1 MQKIK
6 NIIKY
11 IINPSALFF
20 LLINKR
26 YEYMIAN
33 RYIFTFRREFNFI
46 TIITII
52 STLGITLGIAALIA
66 VLSIFNGFQ
75 KFAENQI
82 IGFDPHVRLSY
93 SSEKYNSDSMLSIIK
108 NYQEID
114 SCSETYQG
122 KIILQNSKSMQA
134 SELIL
139 LDTKNKKY
147 TSGIRKTICTGKF
160 DFSNETINSIV
171 MGSGVSERLNVLPD
185 DTIYALSPDLIENSI
200 KQMSTNQEFPFLVK
214 GLFISNS
221 KEYDESICFADISLK
236 DQLFTKN
243 AGGISAID
251 IKIKDI
257 KSLDDFKVKLSE
269 AFPSAKIQT
278 WYDLHSDIF
287 NIMKLERLMV
297 FIVLSL
303 IIVIAVF
310 NLLASLTM
318 TVVEK
323 QRDISILKAIGAEDS
338 SIKKIFISEGAMIG
352 LMSAYYGTI
361 LGLAFCY
368 GQIHFSWFKLD
379 THKYLIDAIP
389 VSIDYYYVL
398 GINIFAIL
406 IAFIST
412 IIPSR
417 IAAKQEIANYIK
429 NN

>member
-1 MQKIK
+1 MQIIK

-33 RYIFTFRREFNFI
+33 RYVFTFRREFNFI

-52 STLGITLGIAALIA
+52 SSLGITLGIAALIA

-75 KFAENQI
+75 KFAESQI
-82 IGFDPHVRLSY
+82 IGFDPHIRISY
-93 SSEKYNSDSMLSIIK
+93 DANKISSDNIVSIIR
-108 NYQEID
+108 NYKEID
-114 SCSETYQG
+114 AYSETYQG
-122 KIILQNSKSMQA
+122 KIILQNSNSMQA

-139 LDTKNKKY
+139 LDTKNYKY
-147 TSGIRKTICTGKF
+147 SAGIIKTIVTGKF
-160 DFSNETINSIV
+160 DFSNPNISSIV
-171 MGSGVSERLNVLPD
+171 MGSGVSERLDVLPD
-185 DTIYALSPDLIENSI
+185 DTIYALSPDLIESSI
-200 KQMSTNQEFPFLVK
+200 KQMNTNQELPFYVS

-243 AGGISAID
+243 SNGVSSID
-251 IKIKDI
+251 IKLKNLNV
-257 KSLDDFKVKLSE
+257 LDDFKDKLKVI
-269 AFPSAKIQT
+269 FPEAKIQT

-287 NIMKLERLMV
+287 NVMKLERLMV

-323 QRDISILKAIGAEDS
+323 QRDISVLKAIGAENS
-338 SIKKIFISEGAMIG
+338 SIRKIFTTEGTMIG

-361 LGLAFCY
+361 LGLGFCY
-368 GQIHFSWFKLD
+368 GQMNFSWFKLD

-406 IAFIST
+406 IAYIST

-417 IAAKQEIANYIK
+417 IASKQDITNFIK